1 VLFLLRPRQTWMPY
15 ALPRDP
21 RQQQAWNDQLSQA
34 YASTRRVDPE
44 APTAAPNPAS
54 TLEKLGELHDAG
66 ALTDD
71 EFTAAKARVLGS
83 EPDSA

>member
-1 VLFLLRPRQTWMPY
+1 MPY

-21 RQQQAWNDQLSQA
+21 RQQQAWNDQLSEA

-44 APTAAPNPAS
+44 APPAAPNPAA
-54 TLEKLGELHDAG
+54 TLEKLAELHEAG

-71 EFTAAKARVLGS
+71 EFTAAKARVLDA